1 MAFTSRAR
9 VLIAD
14 DHVLVADALC
24 KLLSEDFEIV
34 GIVHDG
40 RTLTEAAA
48 KLLPDVVL
56 VDVCMPVLNGL
67 HAAERIK
74 RRTPNIKIICVTVAS
89 EPEMIEESLRLGLDG
104 YVNKTCAPT
113 ELVIAIRLALDGKRY
128 FPSSPAQGDPPA
140 NVTAA
145 PASLSLGGLTGGLT
159 DRQLDILQL
168 LAEGRSMKEAAGVL
182 KLTTRTVA
190 FHKYRA
196 MRRLN
201 LRNDSEVVQYAVQ
214 HHIVATDNR

>member
-14 DHVLVADALC
+14 DHVLVAAALC

-34 GIVHDG
+34 AIVHDG
-40 RTLTEAAA
+40 RTLIEAAA
-48 KLLPDVVL
+48 KFLPDVVL
-56 VDVCMPVLNGL
+56 VDICMPVLNGL
-67 HAAERIK
+67 HAAARIK
-74 RRTPNIKIICVTVAS
+74 RQAPNIKVICVTVAS
-89 EPEMIEESLRLGLDG
+89 EPEIIEESFRLGLDG
-104 YVNKTCAPT
+104 YVIKTCAAT
-113 ELVIAIRLALDGKRY
+113 ELVVAIRLALDGKRY
-128 FPSSPAQGDPPA
+128 FPSSRAQGEPSA

-145 PASLSLGGLTGGLT
+145 SASMSLGGLT

-168 LAEGRSMKEAAGVL
+168 LAEGRSMKEVAGVL
-182 KLTTRTVA
+182 NLTTRTVA

>member
-14 DHVLVADALC
+14 DHVLVAAALC

-34 GIVHDG
+34 AIVHDG
-40 RTLTEAAA
+40 RTLIEAAA
-48 KLLPDVVL
+48 KFLPDVVL
-56 VDVCMPVLNGL
+56 VDICMPVLNGL
-67 HAAERIK
+67 HAAARIK
-74 RRTPNIKIICVTVAS
+74 RQTPNIKVICVTVAS
-89 EPEMIEESLRLGLDG
+89 EPEIIEESFRLGLDG
-104 YVNKTCAPT
+104 YVIKTCAAT
-113 ELVIAIRLALDGKRY
+113 ELVVAIRLALDGKRY
-128 FPSSPAQGDPPA
+128 FPSSRAQGEPSA

-145 PASLSLGGLTGGLT
+145 SASMSLGGLT

-168 LAEGRSMKEAAGVL
+168 LAEGRSMKEVAGVL
-182 KLTTRTVA
+182 NLTTRTVA

>member
-14 DHVLVADALC
+14 DHVLVAEALC
-24 KLLSEDFEIV
+24 MVLSEDFEIV
-34 GIVHDG
+34 ATVHDG
-40 RTLTEAAA
+40 RTLIEAAA
-48 KLLPDVVL
+48 KFLPDVVL
-56 VDVCMPVLNGL
+56 VDICMPVLNGL

-74 RRTPNIKIICVTVAS
+74 RQTPKIKIICVTMAS
-89 EPEMIEESLRLGLDG
+89 EPEMIEESFRLGLDG
-104 YVNKTCAPT
+104 YVIKTCAAT
-113 ELVIAIRLALDGKRY
+113 ELVTAIRLALAGKRY
-128 FPSSPAQGDPPA
+128 FPNSRAQGEPSA

-145 PASLSLGGLTGGLT
+145 SASRSLSSLT

-182 KLTTRTVA
+182 NLTTRTVA

>member
-1 MAFTSRAR
+1 MVFTSRAR

-14 DHVLVADALC
+14 DHVLVAEALV
-24 KLLSEDFEIV
+24 KLLSADFEIV
-34 GIVHDG
+34 AIVHDG
-40 RTLTEAAA
+40 RALTEAAA
-48 KLLPDVVL
+48 KFLPDVAL
-56 VDVCMPVLNGL
+56 VDICMPVLNGL

-74 RRTPNIKIICVTVAS
+74 RQTPNIKIICVTVAN
-89 EPEMIEESLRLGLDG
+89 EPEMIEESFRLGLDG
-104 YVNKTCAPT
+104 FVVKTCAPA

-128 FPSSPAQGDPPA
+128 FPSQQSRGAPSA

-145 PASLSLGGLTGGLT
+145 SASMSLGGLT

-182 KLTTRTVA
+182 NLTTRTVA

-214 HHIVATDNR
+214 HHIVATDIR